1 MHTLGAGPAAH
12 PPARAPRPHD
22 GARPVGEPQ
31 RVVAVHDRP
40 GRLPRARARPVAAH
54 PRALRRGDARLRRR
68 PPPAARR
75 APPLPPPR
83 PHPARVEGGADPH
96 PLLRRGPR
104 VRGHDRRAP
113 RRAPHGRLP
122 ALPRRCGR
130 HGPRRRRA
138 APRGRRPDRHPRHPA
153 GQAVPEPPDHLVHGH
168 LGHLGQRVDGAAA
181 PHGDRGGGH
190 PVRAGPDGVPPAGGR
205 RGRRART
212 PRGRGRSAR
221 RRAPARRGHHGRL
234 EPRGHPRPAALVPR
248 LPRPVPLHDPRGRG
262 RGAHV
267 VGPAHRGALRSARE
281 RGRCGPAGP
290 VGSAGPAGPVGAVG
304 PAPRRA
310 RPVRAAQWG
319 ARPRQ
324 RPPVPGLLA
333 GVGHDSP

>member
-31 RVVAVHDRP
+31 RVVGVRDRP

-68 PPPAARR
+68 PSPAARR

-290 VGSAGPAGPVGAVG
+290 VGSAGPAGP
-304 PAPRRA
+304 APRRT